1 MSDRPSRLSRP
12 SRPSLVDAELL
23 STLER
28 AFSRIAGADARIDSS
43 MLQRALGIR
52 SEYLARRVLTGFDA
66 DGDGTVSKDEFLAGV
81 RQLMFGTDRDRLR
94 FAFQLHDH
102 DGDGGIDLEELR
114 RMIAIS
120 LAEDDIV
127 TADDVGD
134 DLARDMFRVGD
145 RNASGRIS
153 FDEFE
158 ALLEGR
164 PDLLSRM
171 TRHEAMWIAPNEDV
185 LARLEGKK
193 GGIRVG
199 RRARLRR
206 FLENRWVEIAVVTLW
221 AVVNAVL
228 FVTGLLGEAPAPAT
242 PWKHVASAFST
253 PIAFNAALILVPVL
267 RRLLTWVRKTPALRR
282 VPIDEGVT
290 FHRMVGHVLFAL
302 ALGHG
307 ISELVAVG
315 AAPAAAARLVQ
326 VDVLTGIAWLT
337 VFAVI
342 WFFSLAWI
350 RQTRHF
356 ELFYFTHWLYVAWF
370 ALAIFHAGSV
380 FLAAAVGIAG
390 LIVEHVIR
398 RRKRAKKTS
407 IVERAA
413 LRSAVT
419 RLEIV
424 RPPGFVFS
432 AGDYLFLRIPAIARH
447 EWHPFTIS
455 SAPEVAALTVHVRT
469 LGNWTAA
476 LRRRVEEEEASG
488 GAEPLVA
495 HVDGPYGSPSRHILE
510 AKCAVLIGAGIGV
523 TPFASIL
530 ESILLRAKSGAGTTL
545 EKVHFIWLNRDA
557 YSFEWFA
564 ALLADLESHDDKGL
578 FDVDAYMTGGRAGAA
593 AMGLEIARQVRR
605 EYGKGDL
612 VTGLQAT
619 THMGHPDF
627 RAVLGGIAR
636 QHASG
641 VEVFFCGPL
650 GLGKKVRAICA
661 DLGLRYREER
671 F

>member
-1 MSDRPSRLSRP
+1 MSDRPSRLSRA
-12 SRPSLVDAELL
+12 SRPSAVDAELL
-23 STLER
+23 ATLER
-28 AFSRIAGADARIDSS
+28 AFSRIAGANARIDASV
-43 MLQRALGIR
+43 LQRALGIR
-52 SEYLARRVLTGFDA
+52 SEYLARRVLTGFDT
-66 DGDGTVSKDEFLAGV
+66 DGDGTVSKDEFLDGV
-81 RQLMFGTDRDRLR
+81 RALMFGTDRERLR
-94 FAFQLHDH
+94 FAFRLHDH

-114 RMIAIS
+114 RMIAIT

-127 TADDVGD
+127 TTDDVGD

-185 LARLEGKK
+185 LARLDGSKR
-193 GGIRVG
+193 GGQASH
-199 RRARLRR
+199 RARLRR
-206 FLENRWVEIAVVTLW
+206 LLENRWVEVAFVTVWAAV
-221 AVVNAVL
+221 NGVL
-228 FVTGLLGEAPAPAT
+228 FLTGLLGEAPAPAT
-242 PWKHVASAFST
+242 PWKHLSNAFTT
-253 PIAFNAALILVPVL
+253 PIAFNAVLILVPVL

-282 VPIDEGVT
+282 VPIDDGVT

-302 ALGHG
+302 VMGHG
-307 ISELVAVG
+307 ISELVAIG
-315 AAPAAAARLVQ
+315 SAPAAVARLVQ
-326 VDVLTGIAWLT
+326 ADALTGIAWLT

-350 RQTRHF
+350 RKTSHF

-380 FLAAAVGIAG
+380 FLAAAGGILG
-390 LIVEHVIR
+390 LIVEHMIR
-398 RRKRAKKTS
+398 RRKRARKTS
-407 IVERAA
+407 IVEKAA

-419 RLEIV
+419 RLEIA

-455 SAPEVAALTVHVRT
+455 SAPEVPALTVHIRT

-476 LRRRVEEEEASG
+476 LRRRVEEDEATGST
-488 GAEPLVA
+488 EPLVA
-495 HVDGPYGSPSRHILE
+495 HVDGPYGSPSRHILD

-564 ALLADLESHDDKGL
+564 ALLADLESHDDKRL
-578 FDVDAYMTGGRAGAA
+578 FDVHAYMTGGRAGAS
-593 AMGLEIARQVRR
+593 AMGLEIARLVRR
-605 EYGKGDL
+605 ERGKGDL

-627 RAVLGGIAR
+627 RAILTDIAR

-641 VEVFFCGPL
+641 IDVFFCGPL
-650 GLGKKVRAICA
+650 GLGKKVSAICGE
-661 DLGLRYREER
+661 LGLRYREER